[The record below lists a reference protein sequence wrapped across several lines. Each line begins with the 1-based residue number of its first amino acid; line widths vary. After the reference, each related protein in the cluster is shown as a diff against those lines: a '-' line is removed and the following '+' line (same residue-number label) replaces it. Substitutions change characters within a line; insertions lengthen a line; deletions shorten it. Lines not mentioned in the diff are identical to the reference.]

1 MRAYNEYQ
9 KIVALSL
16 AGLLMLMFSGCYSLK
31 EIHKGEIQYA
41 EGKYYYIHG
50 TNSTFQ
56 INNVSIS
63 DGVLSGSIAYAYA
76 QEKIKKKD
84 VINLYVAPDSAIQKN
99 GAIISIPFENIAKAE
114 LNKVDGSKT
123 VVIGGGIAVGAFYT
137 VFLIYWIAKGGSCP
151 FIYSDDGSNTN
162 FEGEIYSGATAI
174 PLERDDYLWLKNI
187 KPVDN
192 LYKIS
197 ISNEVKEIQNTNL
210 AELIVF
216 DHSPGTNILVDKYG
230 NAHTLAD
237 TKKPV
242 SAVDNYGRSLT
253 DEISFRDSIR
263 YISQVQKDLI
273 LYDTVSLTFEK
284 PANAVN
290 SKLVIS
296 AKNTMWLDYMFVKFT
311 DLFGNRYDNW
321 KEKRNEKPQE
331 ELLKWSFDQGMP
343 LSVYLETDKGLV
355 FADYFN
361 LAGPMA
367 DKEDVL
373 ILDLSDI
380 SGDKVSIKLVSGLLF
395 WDIDFIGMDFSPDQ
409 ATIKTV
415 VPLASATDENGKN
428 VSDLLIDD
436 DDRYLIQPDITNI
449 TSVTFP
455 APSPVQGMNRSMILH
470 SKGNYEILRDGK
482 GKPDVAYLKGFIEPG
497 SFTRFS
503 KDHFLQFYQ
512 KGN

>member
-9 KIVALSL
+9 KIVALFL
-16 AGLLMLMFSGCYSLK
+16 AGLIMLMFSGCYSLRG
-31 EIHKGEIQYA
+31 IPKGEIQYA
-41 EGKYYYIHG
+41 GGKHYYIHG
-50 TNSTFQ
+50 TNSSFQ

-63 DGVLSGSIAYAYA
+63 DGVLSGSLAYLA
-76 QEKIKKKD
+76 ESPKKKD
-84 VINLYVAPDSAIQKN
+84 VINLYVAPDSAIKKN
-99 GAIISIPFENIAKAE
+99 GSIISIPFENIAKAE

-123 VVIGGGIAVGAFYT
+123 LIIGSGIAVGTYFT
-137 VFLIYWIAKGGSCP
+137 VGLIWWIAKGGSCP
-151 FIYSDDGSNTN
+151 FIYSDNGSNNN

-197 ISNEVKEIQNTNL
+197 ISNEVREIQNTNL
-210 AELIVF
+210 AELLVF

-242 SAVDNYGRSLT
+242 SAVDNYGRSLS

-284 PANAVN
+284 PANAVS

-311 DLFGNRYDNW
+311 DLFGKRYDNW

-373 ILDLSDI
+373 MLDLSDI

-409 ATIKTV
+409 AAIKTV
-415 VPLASATDENGKN
+415 VPLASATDEFGKN
-428 VSDLLIDD
+428 VSDLLVDD
-436 DDRYLIQPDITNI
+436 DDRYLVQPDITNI

-497 SFTRFS
+497 SFTRYS